1 MHFRKRKISL
11 ALVIVLVLSLVVAGC
26 GSAGSSTSGT
36 GGSTGGEKDK
46 ITVGIWGTITGPDSD
61 VNGMSYGTKD
71 YFEFINSKG
80 GVDGYKYNAL
90 LLDGKYQMEEEIKLF
105 KRLSTVDKAVVI
117 NGWSTGVTKA
127 LRDEIN
133 NVVKVP
139 FVSETML
146 SDVIDPQKYPY
157 IFTLGLSYEDQI
169 KAAMLWAKSKG
180 AKKVAFLHNDAE
192 YGTAPTTNVEKEKWV
207 ASQGMELVA
216 NISYPMKATD
226 LTSQLL
232 SIKKLN
238 PDYVYI
244 QDSVNNIIAI
254 LRDAAKVG
262 VPADKFIGNFYGV
275 SPIIIQNLGDKA
287 NGFKALQM
295 YQSWGSDF
303 PAMKDIEEFG
313 KSNQIQKKDQYYL
326 KGWVEG
332 MLINEAIKQVI
343 KKNNGKL
350 PELAEFRKQVRD
362 ALEGIKD
369 FNPGGAT
376 GNITYADHKGF
387 STTKLLEIKNGK
399 YTEIDDW
406 VQVTK

>member
-1 MHFRKRKISL
+1 MNRKRRKVSL
-11 ALVIVLVLSLVVAGC
+11 GIVIILVLSLIVTGC
-26 GSAGSSTSGT
+26 GSAGTA
-36 GGSTGGEKDK
+36 GSGGEKAK
-46 ITVGIWGTITGPDSD
+46 ITVGVWGTITGPDSD

-71 YFEFINSKG
+71 YLEYINSKG
-80 GVDGYKYNAL
+80 GVEGYKINAL

-105 KRLSTVDKAVVI
+105 KRLSTVDNAVVI
-117 NGWSTGVTKA
+117 NGWSTGATKA

-146 SDVIDPQKYPY
+146 SDVVNPQKYPY
-157 IFTLGLSYEDQI
+157 IFTLGLTYEDQI
-169 KAAMLWAKSKG
+169 KAALLWAKSKG

-192 YGTAPTTNVEKEKWV
+192 YGTACTTNVANEKWV
-207 ASQGMELVA
+207 ESQGMELVA

-238 PDYVYI
+238 PDFVYI

-287 NGFKALQM
+287 NGFKAIQM
-295 YQSWGSDF
+295 YQGWGGDF
-303 PAMKDIEEFG
+303 PAMKEIEEFG
-313 KSNQIQKKDQYYL
+313 KNNQINKKDQYYL

-332 MLINEAIKQVI
+332 MLIVEALKEVI

-350 PELAEFRKQVRD
+350 PELPEFRKQVRD
-362 ALEGIKD
+362 ALESITNFD
-369 FNPGGAT
+369 PGGAT
-376 GNITYADHKGF
+376 GKITYSDHKGI
-387 STTKLLEIKNGK
+387 TQAKLLEIQNGQYK
-399 YTEIDDW
+399 EIDDW
-406 VQVTK
+406 VQVK